1 MQDGWVIVTK
11 LSKLVLGFDLERPYV
26 ERIRRTYPEVEV
38 VVCTDRSEL
47 PTAMQGAQAL
57 IGWGLNAELLRNSPE
72 LRWFAIGGAGVD
84 GVLFPELVESDVI
97 LTNNSGVHAPHM
109 AEYLLGMMLAFARGL
124 PELMRAQAKHQ
135 WRGRDGLT
143 VYELGRQ
150 TLGVVGLGDIGQAL
164 AWRANALG
172 MRVIGSRRHVGDPPR
187 GVEQLYPPE
196 GLHQLLAEAD
206 HVAITLPLTS
216 ETRGL
221 FGAAEFAIMK
231 PTAFIYN
238 IGRGAIIENDALLE
252 ALRSD
257 QIAGAGLDV
266 TDPEPLPAD
275 SPLWDME
282 NVVITAHTSGR
293 GPFYWE
299 RGIELLVENIGR
311 FMRDEP
317 MLNVVDK
324 QAGY

>member
-1 MQDGWVIVTK
+1 MPK
-11 LSKLVLGFDLERPYV
+11 LTKLVLGFELEQPYV
-26 ERIRRTYPEVEV
+26 ERIRTTYPDVEV
-38 VVCTDRSEL
+38 VVCTERAKL
-47 PTAMQGAQAL
+47 PEMMDGAQAL
-57 IGWGLNAELLRNSPE
+57 IGWGLNADLMQNHPE
-72 LRWFAIGGAGVD
+72 LRWFATGGAGVD
-84 GVLFPELVESDVI
+84 GVLFPELIESDLI

-109 AEYLLGMMLAFARGL
+109 AEYLLGMMLGFVRGL
-124 PELMRAQAKHQ
+124 PELMRAQTRHE

-150 TLGVVGLGDIGQAL
+150 TLAVVGLGDIGQAL
-164 AWRANALG
+164 AWRANAIG
-172 MRVIGSRRHVGDPPR
+172 MRVIGSRRHPGEAPR
-187 GVEQLYPPE
+187 GVERIYAPE
-196 GLHQLLAEAD
+196 ALHDMLSEAD
-206 HVAITLPLTS
+206 HVAITLPLTD

-221 FGAAEFAIMK
+221 FGSAEFAVMK
-231 PTAFIYN
+231 PTSFIYN
-238 IGRGAIIENDALLE
+238 IGRGAIIDSDALMS
-252 ALRSD
+252 ALNGG

-282 NVVITAHTSGR
+282 DVVITAHTSGR

-324 QAGY
+324 KAGY

>member
-1 MQDGWVIVTK
+1 MAK
-11 LSKLVLGFDLERPYV
+11 LTKLVLAFELDQPFV
-26 ERIRRTYPEVEV
+26 DRIRTTYPDLEV
-38 VVCTDRSEL
+38 VVCTDRAKL
-47 PTAMQGAQAL
+47 PEILRGAQAL
-57 IGWGLNAELLRNSPE
+57 IGWGLNADLLRQLPE
-72 LRWFAIGGAGVD
+72 LRWIYFSGAGVD
-84 GVLFPELVESDVI
+84 GMLFPELVESDVI

-124 PELMRAQAKHQ
+124 PELMRAQTRHE

-164 AWRANALG
+164 AWRASALG
-172 MRVIGSRRHVGDPPR
+172 MRVVGSRRHVGDPPR
-187 GVEQLYPPE
+187 GVDRLYPPE
-196 GLHQLLAEAD
+196 GLHELLAESD

-216 ETRGL
+216 ETQGL
-221 FGAAEFAIMK
+221 IGAAEFAVMK

-238 IGRGAIIENDALLE
+238 IGRGPIINTEALLE
-252 ALRSD
+252 ALRGG

-299 RGIELLVENIGR
+299 RGIELLIENIGR
-311 FMRDEP
+311 YMRDEP

-324 QAGY
+324 RAGY

>member
-1 MQDGWVIVTK
+1 MPK
-11 LSKLVLGFDLERPYV
+11 LTKLVLGFELEKPYV
-26 ERIRRTYPEVEV
+26 ERIRSTYPDVEV
-38 VVCTDRSEL
+38 VVCTERARLPEL
-47 PTAMQGAQAL
+47 VDGAQAL
-57 IGWGLNAELLRNSPE
+57 IGWGLNADLMRNHPE
-72 LRWFAIGGAGVD
+72 LRWFAAGGAGVD
-84 GVLFPELVESDVI
+84 GILFPELIESDLI

-109 AEYLLGMMLAFARGL
+109 AEYLLGMMLGFARGL
-124 PELMRAQAKHQ
+124 PELMWAQTRHE
-135 WRGRDGLT
+135 WHGREGLT

-150 TLGVVGLGDIGQAL
+150 TLAVVGLGDIGQAL
-164 AWRANALG
+164 AWRANAIG
-172 MRVIGSRRHVGDPPR
+172 MRVIGSRRHPGEPPR
-187 GVEQLYPPE
+187 GVERIYSPDA
-196 GLHQLLAEAD
+196 LHEMLAEAD
-206 HVAITLPLTS
+206 HVAITLPLTD

-221 FGAAEFAIMK
+221 FGSAEFEVMK
-231 PTAFIYN
+231 TTAFIYN
-238 IGRGAIIENDALLE
+238 IGRGAIINSDALMA
-252 ALRSD
+252 ALNNG

-324 QAGY
+324 RAGY

>member
-1 MQDGWVIVTK
+1 MAK
-11 LSKLVLGFDLERPYV
+11 LTKLVLAFELDQPFV
-26 ERIRRTYPEVEV
+26 DRIRTTYPDLEV
-38 VVCTDRSEL
+38 VVCTDRARL
-47 PTAMQGAQAL
+47 PEALRGAQAL
-57 IGWGLNAELLRNSPE
+57 IGWGLNADLLRKLPE
-72 LRWFAIGGAGVD
+72 LRWIYFSGAGVD
-84 GVLFPELVESDVI
+84 GMLFPELVESDVI

-124 PELMRAQAKHQ
+124 PELMRAQTRHE

-164 AWRANALG
+164 AWRASALG
-172 MRVIGSRRHVGDPPR
+172 MRVVGSRRHVGEPPR
-187 GVEQLYPPE
+187 GVDRLYPPE
-196 GLHQLLAEAD
+196 RLHELLAESD

-221 FGAAEFAIMK
+221 FTAAEFAVMK

-238 IGRGAIIENDALLE
+238 IGRGPIIDTEALLE
-252 ALRSD
+252 ALRGG
-257 QIAGAGLDV
+257 QIAGAVLDV

-299 RGIELLVENIGR
+299 RGIEILIENIGR
-311 FMRDEP
+311 YMRDEP

-324 QAGY
+324 RAGY

>member
-1 MQDGWVIVTK
+1 MAK
-11 LSKLVLGFDLERPYV
+11 LTKLVLTVDLERQYV
-26 ERIRRTYPEVEV
+26 DRIRTTYPDLEV
-38 VVCTDRSEL
+38 VVCTDRARL
-47 PTAMQGAQAL
+47 PEVMPGAQAL
-57 IGWGLNAELLRNSPE
+57 IGWGLSPELLRKLPD
-72 LRWFAIGGAGVD
+72 LRWFYSGGAGVD
-84 GVLFPELVESDVI
+84 GVLFPELVESDIVV
-97 LTNNSGVHAPHM
+97 TNNSGVHAPHM

-124 PELMRAQAKHQ
+124 PELMRAQARHE

-164 AWRANALG
+164 AWRANAMG
-172 MRVIGSRRHVGDPPR
+172 MRVLGSRRHVGDPPR
-187 GVEQLYPPE
+187 GVDRIYPPE
-196 GLHQLLAEAD
+196 GLDDLLAESD
-206 HVAITLPLTS
+206 HVAITLPLTD

-221 FGAAEFAIMK
+221 FGAAEFAKMK
-231 PTAFIYN
+231 STAFIYN
-238 IGRGAIIENDALLE
+238 IGRGAIINNDALIN
-252 ALRSD
+252 ALRTGS
-257 QIAGAGLDV
+257 IAGAALDV
-266 TDPEPLPAD
+266 TDPEPLPAE

-293 GPFYWE
+293 GPYYWE

-324 QAGY
+324 RAGY

>member
-1 MQDGWVIVTK
+1 MAK
-11 LSKLVLGFDLERPYV
+11 LTKLVLGFDLDQSYV
-26 ERIRRTYPEVEV
+26 DRIRATYPEIEV
-38 VVCTDRSEL
+38 VVCAHRVDL
-47 PTAMQGAQAL
+47 PQVMPGAQAL
-57 IGWGLNAELLRNSPE
+57 IGWGLNPELLRSSPD
-72 LRWFAIGGAGVD
+72 LRWFGFGGAGVD
-84 GVLFPELVESDVI
+84 GVLFSELIDSDI
-97 LTNNSGVHAPHM
+97 LVTNNSGVHAPHM

-124 PELMRAQAKHQ
+124 PELMRAQVRHE

-164 AWRANALG
+164 AWRASAVG
-172 MRVIGSRRHVGDPPR
+172 MRVVGSRRHPSDTPR
-187 GVEQLYPPE
+187 GVERVYPPD
-196 GLHQLLAEAD
+196 GLHELLAQSD

-221 FGAAEFAIMK
+221 FGSAEFAVMK

-238 IGRGAIIENDALLE
+238 IGRGAIIDNDALLD
-252 ALRSD
+252 ALRSG

-266 TDPEPLPAD
+266 TEPEPLPAD
-275 SPLWDME
+275 SPLWDTE
-282 NVVITAHTSGR
+282 NVLITSHTSGG

-299 RGIELLVENIGR
+299 RGVELLIDNIGR
-311 FMRDEP
+311 YIRDEP